1 MPEVSIII
9 PTRDRTA
16 YLSRAIASVLAQTF
30 ADWELIIIDDCI
42 SGDAHSAIEGFKD
55 ARIRC
60 QRNLLCHGAA
70 TARNSGID
78 LARGKFIA
86 FLDDDDT
93 WHPTKLEKQLAKF
106 RNGPPALGLV
116 YCGLRW
122 VSETGD
128 VLRIWRPKAR
138 GDVFRDLLISNVV
151 GTPSSVIIKREVI
164 LSAGAFDPEI
174 IQAEDYE
181 AWIRWAKVCEFD
193 YVEEPLVNY
202 MAHSSN
208 ITLKRTAVQY
218 TKLFE
223 RIRTELQSQPQWVK
237 RRAISAQS
245 VLLASMYL
253 QQGHWR
259 AARREYWNALA
270 ADPFD
275 FKNYLRLA
283 GGLVPTTGRLY
294 LVLAALKD
302 KLLARLLSGRQ
313 DSISL

>member
-1 MPEVSIII
+1 MPEVSVII
-9 PTRDRTA
+9 PTRNRTA

-30 ADWELIIIDDCI
+30 ADWELIVIDDGTADDTI
-42 SGDAHSAIEGFKD
+42 SVIEGFKD
-55 ARIRC
+55 ARIHC

-78 LARGKFIA
+78 LARGKFVA

-93 WHPTKLEKQLAKF
+93 WHPTKLEKQLVKF
-106 RNGPPALGLV
+106 RNGPAALGLV

-122 VSETGD
+122 VSEAGD

-138 GDVFRDLLISNVV
+138 GKIFRDLLIANVV
-151 GTPSSVIIKREVI
+151 GTPSSVIVKREVI

-174 IQAEDYE
+174 IPFEDYE

-202 MAHSSN
+202 MAHSGN
-208 ITLKRTAVQY
+208 ITLTRTADQY
-218 TKLFE
+218 SRLFAI
-223 RIRTELQSQPQWVK
+223 IRAELQSQPRWVK

-245 VLLASMYL
+245 MFLASMYL

-283 GGLVPTTGRLY
+283 GGLIPATGRLY
-294 LVLAALKD
+294 LAMARTKD
-302 KLLARLLSGRQ
+302 KIMARLY
-313 DSISL
+313 